1 MPDADFVFIHDSQTP
16 NYVDVLKIEQRSSK
30 CLTDSL
36 LGGRMHLQP
45 NHAERLRGRKSHH
58 IREIGVQRYENAA
71 VLNGKA
77 QDLFISRARES
88 NLKDRNSVVALR
100 SQF

>member
-1 MPDADFVFIHDSQTP
+1 MRLNVSLVPDANFVFIHDGQAP
-16 NYVDVLKIEQRSSK
+16 GYFDVLKIEQRSSN

-58 IREIGVQRYENAA
+58 VREIGVQRDENAA
-71 VLNGKA
+71 VLNT
-77 QDLFISRARES
+77 
-88 NLKDRNSVVALR
+88 
-100 SQF
+100 